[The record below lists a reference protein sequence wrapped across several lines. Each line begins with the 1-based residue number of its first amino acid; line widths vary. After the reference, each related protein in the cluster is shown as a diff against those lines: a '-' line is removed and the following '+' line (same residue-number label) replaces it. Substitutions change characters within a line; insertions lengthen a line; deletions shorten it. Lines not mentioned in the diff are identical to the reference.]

1 MNNFFYT
8 LVNKTADFL
17 FSSHVSIKVVIW
29 CVIVW
34 HCWCWWSV
42 ESLAD
47 QHKWE
52 HTQTVPGKHP
62 AEVPQVSP
70 AVLVLFLPQTLLVSS
85 RLPPVVSI
93 FVCFSI
99 TATVAKSLPALTL
112 ADVAVPQQDSSW
124 LCLRG
129 LLLAHCHCGS
139 IDRQQ
144 VRVEKNCWKIYYN
157 NYNYYS
163 HIMGLE
169 S

>member
-1 MNNFFYT
+1 MFCFDIFFFFFYT
-8 LVNKTADFL
+8 LINKTVDFL
-17 FSSHVSIKVVIW
+17 FSSHVCIKVVIW

-34 HCWCWWSV
+34 HRWCWWSV

-70 AVLVLFLPQTLLVSS
+70 AVSFLFLSQTFLASS
-85 RLPPVVSI
+85 RLLPVLSI

-99 TATVAKSLPALTL
+99 TVTVAKSLPTLTL

-144 VRVEKNCWKIYYN
+144 VGVENIGFSLN
-157 NYNYYS
+157 YS
-163 HIMGLE
+163 HVVGLE